1 MINRKFQGLE
11 IFFFEGIRLKN
22 EGNSLP
28 KLQYKE
34 MSFSCASIIWIR
46 FQGTFSGDFFFSKPP
61 PLTKLFQFIAIGE
74 NVKQNKD
81 YNMQSLYFF
90 CFLRIHTF
98 SEKETVQSL
107 NASKSDV
114 NNLYTIKLGL
124 ISKEGDFA
132 ELCLYKPFICLLH
145 IIADNYFAPGKEC
158 AFSKKSKPLS
168 LPIQICIAG

>member
-1 MINRKFQGLE
+1 M
-11 IFFFEGIRLKN
+11 RLKN

-46 FQGTFSGDFFFSKPP
+46 FQGTFSGDFFPKPP
-61 PLTKLFQFIAIGE
+61 PLTKLSQFIAIGK

-81 YNMQSLYFF
+81 YKMQSLFCF
-90 CFLRIHTF
+90 CFLSIHAV

-107 NASKSDV
+107 NASKPDV
-114 NNLYTIKLGL
+114 NILHTIKFSST
-124 ISKEGDFA
+124 SKEGVFA
-132 ELCLYKPFICLLH
+132 ELFHYKPFICLLH

-158 AFSKKSKPLS
+158 AFSKKNKPLS

>member
-1 MINRKFQGLE
+1 MK
-11 IFFFEGIRLKN
+11 LKN

-46 FQGTFSGDFFFSKPP
+46 FQGTFSGDFFPKPP
-61 PLTKLFQFIAIGE
+61 PLTKLSQFIAIGK

-81 YNMQSLYFF
+81 YKMQSLYYF
-90 CFLRIHTF
+90 CFSSLHAVL
-98 SEKETVQSL
+98 EDETVQSL
-107 NASKSDV
+107 NNSKPDV
-114 NNLYTIKLGL
+114 NILHTIKFGST
-124 ISKEGDFA
+124 SKEGIFA
-132 ELCLYKPFICLLH
+132 KLFHYKPFICLLH

>member
-1 MINRKFQGLE
+1 M
-11 IFFFEGIRLKN
+11 RLKN
-22 EGNSLP
+22 EGYSLP

-46 FQGTFSGDFFFSKPP
+46 FQGTFSGEFFPKPP
-61 PLTKLFQFIAIGE
+61 PLTKLSQFIAIGE

-90 CFLRIHTF
+90 CFLRSHPF

-114 NNLYTIKLGL
+114 NNLHTKKFGSK
-124 ISKEGDFA
+124 SKEGVFA
-132 ELCLYKPFICLLH
+132 ELFHYKPFICLLH
-145 IIADNYFAPGKEC
+145 IIVDNYFAPGKEC
-158 AFSKKSKPLS
+158 AFSKKNKPLS
-168 LPIQICIAG
+168 IPIQICIAG

>member
-1 MINRKFQGLE
+1 MGLQ
-11 IFFFEGIRLKN
+11 N
-22 EGNSLP
+22 ERNSLP

-46 FQGTFSGDFFFSKPP
+46 FQGTFSGEFFPKPP
-61 PLTKLFQFIAIGE
+61 PLTKLSQFIAIGK

-81 YNMQSLYFF
+81 YKMQSLYYF
-90 CFLRIHTF
+90 CFLSIHAV

-114 NNLYTIKLGL
+114 NNLHTIKFSST
-124 ISKEGDFA
+124 SKEGGF
-132 ELCLYKPFICLLH
+132 EKLFHYKPFICLLH

>member
-1 MINRKFQGLE
+1 MRM
-11 IFFFEGIRLKN
+11 KN
-22 EGNSLP
+22 EGDSLP
-28 KLQYKE
+28 KLHYKE

-46 FQGTFSGDFFFSKPP
+46 FQGTFSGDFFPKSP
-61 PLTKLFQFIAIGE
+61 PLTKLSQSIAIGK

-81 YNMQSLYFF
+81 YKMQSLYFF
-90 CFLRIHTF
+90 CFLSIHAV

-114 NNLYTIKLGL
+114 NNLHTIKFGS
-124 ISKEGDFA
+124 ISKEGVFA
-132 ELCLYKPFICLLH
+132 ELFHYKPFICLLH

>member
-1 MINRKFQGLE
+1 M
-11 IFFFEGIRLKN
+11 RLKN

-46 FQGTFSGDFFFSKPP
+46 FQGTFSGDFFPKPP
-61 PLTKLFQFIAIGE
+61 PLTKLSQFIAIGK

-81 YNMQSLYFF
+81 YKMQSLFCF
-90 CFLRIHTF
+90 CFLSIHAV

-107 NASKSDV
+107 NASKPDV
-114 NNLYTIKLGL
+114 NNLHTIKFGST
-124 ISKEGDFA
+124 SKEGVFA
-132 ELCLYKPFICLLH
+132 ELFHYKPFSCFLH
-145 IIADNYFAPGKEC
+145 IIADNYFAPDKEC

-168 LPIQICIAG
+168 FPIQICIAG

>member
-1 MINRKFQGLE
+1 M
-11 IFFFEGIRLKN
+11 
-22 EGNSLP
+22 P

-61 PLTKLFQFIAIGE
+61 PLTKLSQSIAIGK

-81 YNMQSLYFF
+81 YKIQSLYYF
-90 CFLRIHTF
+90 CFLSIRAV

-114 NNLYTIKLGL
+114 NNLHTIKFGST
-124 ISKEGDFA
+124 SKERVFA
-132 ELCLYKPFICLLH
+132 ELFHYKPFICLLH

-158 AFSKKSKPLS
+158 VFSKKSKPLS
-168 LPIQICIAG
+168 LPKQICIAG

>member
-1 MINRKFQGLE
+1 MRK
-11 IFFFEGIRLKN
+11 KN
-22 EGNSLP
+22 EGNSLQ
-28 KLQYKE
+28 KMQYKE

-46 FQGTFSGDFFFSKPP
+46 FQGTFSGDFFFPKPP
-61 PLTKLFQFIAIGE
+61 PLTKLSQSIAIGI

-81 YNMQSLYFF
+81 YKIQLLYFF
-90 CFLRIHTF
+90 CFLSIHAV

-114 NNLYTIKLGL
+114 NNLHTKKFGSK
-124 ISKEGDFA
+124 SKEGVFA
-132 ELCLYKPFICLLH
+132 ELFHYKPFICLLH

-158 AFSKKSKPLS
+158 PFSKKSKSLS

>member
-1 MINRKFQGLE
+1 
-11 IFFFEGIRLKN
+11 
-22 EGNSLP
+22 
-28 KLQYKE
+28 

-46 FQGTFSGDFFFSKPP
+46 FQGTFSGDLFFPKPP

-81 YNMQSLYFF
+81 YNIQSLYFF

-114 NNLYTIKLGL
+114 NNLHTIKFGST
-124 ISKEGDFA
+124 SKEGVFA
-132 ELCLYKPFICLLH
+132 ELFHYKPFICLLH

>member
-1 MINRKFQGLE
+1 MQFVKTAISRNVVFLRQYNLDQVPRDFLRR
-11 IFFFEGIRLKN
+11 FF
-22 EGNSLP
+22 P
-28 KLQYKE
+28 
-34 MSFSCASIIWIR
+34 
-46 FQGTFSGDFFFSKPP
+46 KPP
-61 PLTKLFQFIAIGE
+61 PLTKLSQFIAIGK

-81 YNMQSLYFF
+81 YKMQSLYFF
-90 CFLRIHTF
+90 CFLSIHAV

-114 NNLYTIKLGL
+114 NNLYTIKFGS
-124 ISKEGDFA
+124 ISKEGVFA